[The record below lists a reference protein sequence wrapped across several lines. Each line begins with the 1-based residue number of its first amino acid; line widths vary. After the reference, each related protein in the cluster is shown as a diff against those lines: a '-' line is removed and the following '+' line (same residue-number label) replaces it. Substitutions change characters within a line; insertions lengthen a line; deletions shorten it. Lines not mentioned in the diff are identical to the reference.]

1 MSHTTTVDVELVVDA
16 LQSMVLASGLTA
28 CALIMGF
35 DEATEQVVAHVALV
49 LAFDAWSEDA
59 LSACEN
65 ARSVA
70 WASLSPLDVVPNLLC
85 RLAKE
90 HQALSQTEPEWR
102 KISGSC

>member
-1 MSHTTTVDVELVVDA
+1 MSHATTVDVESVVYA
-16 LQSMVLASGLTA
+16 LRSMVLAPGLTA

-59 LSACEN
+59 LAACEN
-65 ARSVA
+65 ARSAA

-85 RLAKE
+85 RLVKE
-90 HQALSQTEPEWR
+90 HQALSQTETEWFEIR
-102 KISGSC
+102 GSC